1 MTFQVELVSPESIS
15 YSGEAEMV
23 IARTLE
29 GGDIAFQPGHVPFIG
44 VLAVWSVDVIRSDGA
59 RDTIAVHQGFI
70 QVAGTKVSI
79 LSDVSESAGDID
91 VARAEEARSSAEQAL
106 ASARDAEAAAGAVAR
121 AELRLRVASAEL
133 SASGGS
139 NLSSVC
145 SWIDGRISRPG
156 RTPQVCPTHGG
167 RRSSAPCG
175 TWTASP
181 VTVCGPRPMC
191 SARP

>member
-106 ASARDAEAAAGAVAR
+106 VADRDDEDAAGALAR
-121 AELRLRVASAEL
+121 AELRLRVASA
-133 SASGGS
+133 
-139 NLSSVC
+139 
-145 SWIDGRISRPG
+145 
-156 RTPQVCPTHGG
+156 
-167 RRSSAPCG
+167 
-175 TWTASP
+175 
-181 VTVCGPRPMC
+181 
-191 SARP
+191 